1 MELETEMSEKDL
13 LETLEQLRAQVAA
26 LEADNASKARL
37 ESLIGT
43 LEQRLQG
50 TGSEA
55 HHGHLVAE
63 LKEAISH
70 FEVEHPRLTRILND
84 LMVTLSNMGI

>member
-26 LEADNASKARL
+26 LEADGSSKARL

-50 TGSEA
+50 EGSEA
-55 HHGHLVAE
+55 HHGPLVAE
-63 LKEAISH
+63 LKEAIAH
-70 FEVEHPRLTRILND
+70 FEVEHPRLTGILND

>member
-1 MELETEMSEKDL
+1 MELETKMSEKDL
-13 LETLEQLRAQVAA
+13 WETLEQLRAQVAA
-26 LEADNASKARL
+26 LEADKTSKARL

-50 TGSEA
+50 AGSEE

-63 LKEAISH
+63 IREAISH
-70 FEVEHPRLTRILND
+70 FEVEHPRLTGILND